1 MFKTEKKEVKEF
13 KKLIKEANS
22 LVKKNNFES
31 ALSLYSK
38 IIKYKDVDESLKKDL
53 SKLQDSLI
61 LYLKMNEAYVLA
73 KDANFKMLKKVL
85 DSVAELK
92 ARIKE
97 ESPEMKNMV
106 NYIADHH
113 NFVTNYYDSYF
124 HRKKFNQNL
133 KTLYKLL
140 NKRDT
145 ENAVVHYQELLKSY
159 KILSLRENYE
169 QRLKLYNQV
178 KNAYTDLHLVGVN
191 RKL

>member
-124 HRKKFNQNL
+124 GGFGSGQKFPHHPPF
-133 KTLYKLL
+133 LL
-140 NKRDT
+140 LSW
-145 ENAVVHYQELLKSY
+145 LLLWLLLFS
-159 KILSLRENYE
+159 LSF
-169 QRLKLYNQV
+169 
-178 KNAYTDLHLVGVN
+178 
-191 RKL
+191 